1 MTQPNLANNT
11 ITSPNERI
19 ITSQGAKQAK
29 EGTNFLSQI
38 LPTAYI

>member
-1 MTQPNLANNT
+1 MTQPNLTSNT

-29 EGTNFLSQI
+29 EGTDFKIQI
-38 LPTAYI
+38 SPPAYI